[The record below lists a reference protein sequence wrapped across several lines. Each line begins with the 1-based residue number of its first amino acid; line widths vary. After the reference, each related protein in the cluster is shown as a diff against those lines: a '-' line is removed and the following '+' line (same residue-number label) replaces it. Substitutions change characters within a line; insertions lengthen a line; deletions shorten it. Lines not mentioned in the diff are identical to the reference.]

1 MPLCPSHLH
10 VLVED
15 SLDLLIDAR
24 LQDSAEEVHG
34 DGRICET
41 AFRRETQSGVMSQ
54 TYLS

>member
-1 MPLCPSHLH
+1 MGLCRSHLH

-24 LQDSAEEVHG
+24 LQDSSEEVHG
-34 DGRICET
+34 DGGICET
-41 AFRRETQSGVMSQ
+41 AFRRETQSRAMTQ